1 MSKGLKTMTG
11 LALACLL
18 VGGLY
23 TSASAQGRGRG
34 NSGGGMGR
42 GNSGGVG
49 RSGSPGMSGEGGVD
63 RGINTS
69 SDRSNGRSDR
79 GRDTASDSSNGRSDE
94 GLNRARLA
102 SENSRRADDELR
114 KHPGIADGVN
124 MSANA
129 LRGQYQTALITY
141 PDLKFGQFVAATR
154 LEQNLSGRYP
164 NITRAAILDG
174 LANDR
179 SIGQTLRD
187 LGIGSDQARE
197 AERRAK
203 REIEES
209 RRRRP

>member
-1 MSKGLKTMTG
+1 MGRRLITLTG

-18 VGGLY
+18 VVGMY

-34 NSGGGMGR
+34 GGGGMGR
-42 GNSGGVG
+42 GAGGGGGMG
-49 RSGSPGMSGEGGVD
+49 RSNPSGMGGGGVD

-69 SDRSNGRSDR
+69 SEKSNGRSDR
-79 GRDTASDSSNGRSDE
+79 GRNTASDSSNGRSDE

-114 KHPGIADGVN
+114 KHPGIATGVN

-129 LRGQYQTALITY
+129 LRSQYQTALLTY

-154 LEQNLSGRYP
+154 LEQNLGPRYP
-164 NITRAAILDG
+164 NVTRGAILNG

-179 SIGQTLRD
+179 SLGQTLRD
-187 LGIGSDQARE
+187 LGLGSDEARE
-197 AERRAK
+197 AERRVK
-203 REIEES
+203 RQLEES
-209 RRRRP
+209 RRRRS